1 MPRILFY
8 KQEMLSNIVDYQ
20 EIVNTTT
27 ILLLH
32 RPA

>member
-8 KQEMLSNIVDYQ
+8 KQEILSNVVDYQ
-20 EIVNTTT
+20 EIVNTT